1 MARGT
6 TLIKMLD
13 DLRVAAKLSLNPAH
27 NAQNRDHQLR
37 RLQSAQEEL
46 WEEYDW
52 PHLRVERQVPIVAGQ
67 RFYDVPEDLH
77 IDRITRLDLFVDGFW
92 QPLFDGISGI
102 EYSVH
107 NSDLDERAWPPRRWQ
122 IWEGERIEL
131 WPIADQAADPVT
143 RYGYL
148 RFTGIRNL
156 NPLVKDSDT
165 ADLDDVV
172 LVNRV
177 AAELLNNEK
186 DIKLALAK
194 ANSRLMRLRAN
205 LAPRRSFQM
214 FGVNRAEIRRRD
226 VIDTY
231 RAPIIYPVR

>member
-27 NAQNRDHQLR
+27 NAQNRD
-37 RLQSAQEEL
+37 
-46 WEEYDW
+46 
-52 PHLRVERQVPIVAGQ
+52 QVPIAVGQ
-67 RFYDVPEDLH
+67 RYYDPPVDMH
-77 IDRITRLDLFVDGFW
+77 IDRIIGLDLFVDGDW
-92 QPLFDGISGI
+92 MPLYNGINGI

-107 NSDLDERAWPPRRWQ
+107 NSDRDERAWPPTRWQ
-122 IWEGERIEL
+122 IYEGERIEL
-131 WPIADQAADPVT
+131 WPVSDTAADPVT

-148 RFTGIRNL
+148 RYVGIRNL
-156 NPLVKDSDT
+156 KPLVKDSDT

-177 AAELLNNEK
+177 AAELLTNEK
-186 DIKLALAK
+186 DVKLAMAKAERRLAK
-194 ANSRLMRLRAN
+194 LRAN

-226 VIDTY
+226 VIERY
-231 RAPIIYPVR
+231 RPPVIYPAR